1 MYTSPKIV
9 ENLKA
14 QKQSKKFIKPWP
26 TLIAMSTKD
35 DSLYDENNSLITT
48 STVLE
53 GIRPTKSHDNLNH
66 SVALTVKVQMFR

>member
-14 QKQSKKFIKPWP
+14 KKQSKKFIKPWP

-35 DSLYDENNSLITT
+35 ASLYDVNNSLITT

-53 GIRPTKSHDNLNH
+53 GIRPTKSHDNLSH
-66 SVALTVKVQMFR
+66 SEALTVKVQTFR